1 MYNEVVEVVSMMQEV
16 LLDDETMDKIKEDVQ
31 QVDEKIIVLKVDMKN
46 MLIKERSA
54 KVIELKKLQQEVKAL
69 RDQEK

>member
-1 MYNEVVEVVSMMQEV
+1 MMWEV

-31 QVDEKIIVLKVDMKN
+31 QANEKFIALKVDMKN

-54 KVIELKKLQQEVKAL
+54 KVTELKKL
-69 RDQEK
+69 

>member
-1 MYNEVVEVVSMMQEV
+1 MYNEAVEVVSMMWEV

-31 QVDEKIIVLKVDMKN
+31 QADEKIIALKVDMKN

-54 KVIELKKLQQEVKAL
+54 KVTELKKL
-69 RDQEK
+69 